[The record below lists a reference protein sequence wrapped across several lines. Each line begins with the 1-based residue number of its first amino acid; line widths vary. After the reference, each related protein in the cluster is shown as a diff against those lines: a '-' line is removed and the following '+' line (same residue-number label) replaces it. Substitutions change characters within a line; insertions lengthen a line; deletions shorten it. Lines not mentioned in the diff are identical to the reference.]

1 MPFITLSNLKR
12 FLANLLSKNLVFKK
26 SLTIAPDMYDE
37 PGGVTRIG
45 SFMPRPSEPRLQ
57 IPQLAIQSYDRD
69 KGDLGGVFYRNQE
82 VATKIYVNNTV
93 ENETNSWKKAYNAL
107 RKRSYPTQFDND
119 ELTALTSEPM
129 NLNITTEISLS
140 QPYTSFDGL
149 LFEVTGG
156 EDSNNEHSG
165 LTHIYIS
172 TAELVAR
179 VERIAAIFDETRPS
193 GVSPS
198 IELFCNGQRFL
209 YVLVDMNGST
219 GTLGKTQWDVIEGQG
234 IINRIYGVRFKQIE

>member
-1 MPFITLSNLKR
+1 MPFITLSNLKQ
-12 FLANLLSKNLVFKK
+12 FFKNLLSKNLVFKK

-69 KGDLGGVFYRNQE
+69 KGNLGGVFYRGDE
-82 VATKIYVNNTV
+82 VATKRYADGAV
-93 ENETNSWKKAYNAL
+93 ENEANRWKKAYNYL
-107 RKRSYPTQFDND
+107 RERSYPTQFDND

-129 NLNITTEISLS
+129 NLQITTEISLS

-156 EDSNNEHSG
+156 GDSNNEHFG

-209 YVLVDMNGST
+209 YVLVGMNEST
-219 GTLGKTQWDVIEGQG
+219 GTLGETQWDVIEGQG
-234 IINRIYGVRFKQIE
+234 IIERIYGVRFKQIE